1 MKFTN
6 SNLLSHPD
14 RLLEQH
20 TQNVIEIALSF
31 FDKEKVN
38 DQILRDIL
46 TIITFSH
53 DIGKSTEFFQK
64 YIRGDKSLKNKKET
78 KHSLLGGIV
87 GLFLAD
93 KYLKQ
98 RSIDSP
104 FLLSLAFVLP
114 KRHHSNLN
122 NFLIEP
128 ILEEQEIQI
137 LKKQISSIDKEKFQ
151 IFFNNLN
158 VPNKELLKFSFDEID
173 FEYIKQLLRKIKRFI
188 RKLKN
193 EKSLNYYVD
202 TVLLFSLLLDGD
214 KSDVGIKT
222 DKSLIFRDIQIEPE
236 IVDRF
241 IESLPK
247 DNNLIN
253 QLRQKAY
260 TEVSNKEID
269 INQKIYTLT
278 LPTGLGKTLI
288 SLKFALKIAQ
298 KVKKEKGQ
306 SLKIIYSLPFLSI
319 IEQNFIVFENVLKHN
334 GINPD
339 SSIIL
344 KHHHLTGFKYKGKEN
359 EFDYDTSRI
368 LIEGW
373 NSKIIT
379 TTFIQFFYSLISNR
393 NKMLRKFHK
402 FTNSVIILDEVQSVP
417 HKYWL
422 VLKKVLTQMAE
433 RFNFYVIFSTATQ
446 PFIFDKNSF
455 TEILNSKP
463 YFEILNRYEIK
474 IDKTPKTVNDLYDNL
489 QLEKDKRYLFIM
501 NTVKSAKELFGL
513 LKKDYP
519 DEVIFLSTHLIPK
532 ERLKRINLLK
542 KQDKKIAV
550 STQLVEAGVDIDFDV
565 VYRDFAPL
573 DSLNQSAGRCNREGK
588 KKEKGKFFVLNLK
601 DKENGRFYH
610 SYIYDPVLV
619 NATKEI
625 LEEEE
630 YQEKDIFKLINRYYE
645 RLQKIKSDKVSQDLL
660 QMLYN
665 LKFDDEREKDRINSI
680 NDFILIEEDYYKEDV
695 FIEID
700 EDAQKV
706 WQEFAK
712 IWQISDIF
720 ERKKAFD
727 SLKAEFY
734 QYVISVPISKNTPP
748 VENNFYYVPISNL
761 DDYYDLETGFRIEGD
776 FYFSV

>member
-1 MKFTN
+1 MMKFTN
-6 SNLLSHPD
+6 SNFLSHPD
-14 RLLEQH
+14 RLLEKH
-20 TQNVIEIALSF
+20 TQSVIEIALIF
-31 FDKEKVN
+31 FDKDKIN

-53 DIGKSTEFFQK
+53 DVGKSTEFFQR
-64 YIRGDKSLKNKKET
+64 YIKGDKSLKNKGET
-78 KHSLLGGIV
+78 KHSLLGGII
-87 GLFLAD
+87 GLILAD

-98 RSIDSP
+98 RDIDNP
-104 FLLSLAFVLP
+104 FLLSLAFILP

-137 LKKQISSIDKEKFQ
+137 LKRQINSIDKEKFQ
-151 IFFNNLN
+151 IFFDSLK
-158 VPNKELLKFSFDEID
+158 VPNKELLKFSFDELN

-193 EKSLNYYVD
+193 ERSLDYYIK
-202 TVLLFSLLLDGD
+202 TVLLFSLLLDAD

-222 DKSLIFRDIQIEPE
+222 DKSLIFRDTEIEPE
-236 IVDRF
+236 IVDKF
-241 IESLPK
+241 IESLSK
-247 DNNLIN
+247 NDSLIN
-253 QLRQKAY
+253 QLRKKAY
-260 TEVSNKEID
+260 TEVSNREID
-269 INQKIYTLT
+269 INQRIYTLT

-288 SLKFALKIAQ
+288 SFKFALKIAK

-319 IEQNFIVFENVLKHN
+319 IEQNFNVFENVLKKN

-339 SSIIL
+339 SSVIL
-344 KHHHLTGFKYKGKEN
+344 KHHHLTGFSYKEKEN

-373 NSKIIT
+373 NSKIIS
-379 TTFIQFFYSLISNR
+379 TTFIQFFYSLISNK

-402 FTNSVIILDEVQSVP
+402 FTNSVVILDEVQSIP

-422 VLKKVLTQMAE
+422 VLKEILIKMAE
-433 RFNFYVIFSTATQ
+433 RFNFYVILSTATQ
-446 PFIFDKNSF
+446 PFIFEKNSF

-463 YFEILNRYEIK
+463 YFEVLNRYKIK
-474 IDKTPKTVNDLYDNL
+474 IDKNPKTINDLYDSIHI
-489 QLEKDKRYLFIM
+489 EKDKRYLFIM
-501 NTVKSAKELFGL
+501 NTVGSAKEFFSL

-519 DEVIFLSTHLIPK
+519 DNVIFLSTHLIPK

-542 KQDKKIAV
+542 NNRKKIAV

-565 VYRDFAPL
+565 VFRDFAPL

-588 KKEKGKFFVLNLK
+588 KEKGHFYVINLK
-601 DKENGRFYH
+601 DKNHGRFYH
-610 SYIYDPVLV
+610 SYIYDPVLI

-625 LEEEE
+625 LKKEK
-630 YQEKDIFKLINRYYE
+630 YQEKDILKLINQYYK
-645 RLQKIKSDKVSQDLL
+645 RLEEIKSDKVSQDLL
-660 QMLYN
+660 QMFYS
-665 LKFDDEREKDRINSI
+665 LKFDGEREKNKINSI
-680 NDFILIEEDYYKEDV
+680 NDFVLIEEDYYKEDV

-712 IWQISDIF
+712 ILHISDIF

-727 SLKAEFY
+727 SIKAEFY
-734 QYVISVPISKNTPP
+734 QYVVSVPIK
-748 VENNFYYVPISNL
+748 ENIPTIQCNFYYVPFSNIE
-761 DDYYDLETGFRIEGD
+761 DYYDLETGFKVEGD
-776 FYFSV
+776 LYFSV

>member
-1 MKFTN
+1 MMKFTN
-6 SNLLSHPD
+6 SNFLSHPD

-20 TQNVIEIALSF
+20 TQNVIDIALNF
-31 FDKEKVN
+31 FDKEEIN

-64 YIRGDKSLKNKKET
+64 YIRGDKSLKNKKEA

-98 RSIDSP
+98 RNIDNP
-104 FLLSLAFVLP
+104 FLLSLAFILP

-173 FEYIKQLLRKIKRFI
+173 FEYIKQLLRKIIRFI

-222 DKSLIFRDIQIEPE
+222 DKSLIFRDVQIEPE

-247 DNNLIN
+247 DDNLIN

-344 KHHHLTGFKYKGKEN
+344 KHHHLTGFKYKEKGN

-379 TTFIQFFYSLISNR
+379 TTFIQFF
-393 NKMLRKFHK
+393 
-402 FTNSVIILDEVQSVP
+402 
-417 HKYWL
+417 
-422 VLKKVLTQMAE
+422 
-433 RFNFYVIFSTATQ
+433 
-446 PFIFDKNSF
+446 FI
-455 TEILNSKP
+455 
-463 YFEILNRYEIK
+463 
-474 IDKTPKTVNDLYDNL
+474 
-489 QLEKDKRYLFIM
+489 
-501 NTVKSAKELFGL
+501 
-513 LKKDYP
+513 
-519 DEVIFLSTHLIPK
+519 H
-532 ERLKRINLLK
+532 
-542 KQDKKIAV
+542 
-550 STQLVEAGVDIDFDV
+550 
-565 VYRDFAPL
+565 
-573 DSLNQSAGRCNREGK
+573 
-588 KKEKGKFFVLNLK
+588 
-601 DKENGRFYH
+601 
-610 SYIYDPVLV
+610 
-619 NATKEI
+619 
-625 LEEEE
+625 
-630 YQEKDIFKLINRYYE
+630 
-645 RLQKIKSDKVSQDLL
+645 
-660 QMLYN
+660 
-665 LKFDDEREKDRINSI
+665 
-680 NDFILIEEDYYKEDV
+680 
-695 FIEID
+695 
-700 EDAQKV
+700 
-706 WQEFAK
+706 
-712 IWQISDIF
+712 
-720 ERKKAFD
+720 
-727 SLKAEFY
+727 
-734 QYVISVPISKNTPP
+734 
-748 VENNFYYVPISNL
+748 
-761 DDYYDLETGFRIEGD
+761 
-776 FYFSV
+776 

>member
-1 MKFTN
+1 MMKFTN
-6 SNLLSHPD
+6 PNLLSHPD
-14 RLLEQH
+14 RLLEKH
-20 TQNVIEIALSF
+20 TQSVIEIALTF
-31 FDKEKVN
+31 FDKDKIN

-53 DIGKSTEFFQK
+53 DIGKSTEFFQR
-64 YIRGDKSLKNKKET
+64 YIKGDKSLKNKGET
-78 KHSLLGGIV
+78 KHSLLGGII
-87 GLFLAD
+87 GLILAD

-98 RSIDSP
+98 RDIDNP
-104 FLLSLAFVLP
+104 FLLSLAFILP

-137 LKKQISSIDKEKFQ
+137 LKRQINSIDKEKFQ
-151 IFFNNLN
+151 IFFDSLK
-158 VPNKELLKFSFDEID
+158 VPNKELLKFSLDELN

-193 EKSLNYYVD
+193 ERSLDYYIK
-202 TVLLFSLLLDGD
+202 TVLLFSLLLDAD

-222 DKSLIFRDIQIEPE
+222 DKSLIFRDTEIEPE
-236 IVDRF
+236 IVDKF
-241 IESLPK
+241 IESLSK
-247 DNNLIN
+247 NDSLIN
-253 QLRQKAY
+253 QLRKKAY
-260 TEVSNKEID
+260 TEVSNREID
-269 INQKIYTLT
+269 INQRIYTLT

-288 SLKFALKIAQ
+288 SFKFALEIAK

-319 IEQNFIVFENVLKHN
+319 IEQNFNVFENVLKNN

-339 SSIIL
+339 SSVIL
-344 KHHHLTGFKYKGKEN
+344 KHHHLTGFSYKEKEN

-373 NSKIIT
+373 NSKIIS
-379 TTFIQFFYSLISNR
+379 TTFIQFFYSLISNK

-402 FTNSVIILDEVQSVP
+402 FTNSVVILDEVQSIP

-422 VLKKVLTQMAE
+422 VLKEILIKMAE
-433 RFNFYVIFSTATQ
+433 RFNFYVILSTATQ
-446 PFIFDKNSF
+446 PFIFEKNSF

-463 YFEILNRYEIK
+463 YFEVLNRYEIK
-474 IDKTPKTVNDLYDNL
+474 IDKTPKTINDLYDSL
-489 QLEKDKRYLFIM
+489 HIEKDKRYLFIM
-501 NTVKSAKELFGL
+501 NTVGSAKDFFSL

-519 DEVIFLSTHLIPK
+519 DNVIFLSTHLIPK

-542 KQDKKIAV
+542 NNRKKIAV

-565 VYRDFAPL
+565 VFRDFAPL

-588 KKEKGKFFVLNLK
+588 KEKGHFYVINLK
-601 DKENGRFYH
+601 DKNHGRFYH
-610 SYIYDPVLV
+610 SYIYDPVLI

-625 LEEEE
+625 LEKEK
-630 YQEKDIFKLINRYYE
+630 YQEKDILKLINQYYK
-645 RLQKIKSDKVSQDLL
+645 RLEEIKSDKVSQDLL
-660 QMLYN
+660 QMLYS
-665 LKFDDEREKDRINSI
+665 LKFDGEREKNKINSI
-680 NDFILIEEDYYKEDV
+680 NDFVLIEEDYYKEDV

-712 IWQISDIF
+712 ILHISDIF

-727 SLKAEFY
+727 SIKAEFY
-734 QYVISVPISKNTPP
+734 QYVVSVPIK
-748 VENNFYYVPISNL
+748 ENIPTIQCNFYYVPFSNIE
-761 DDYYDLETGFRIEGD
+761 DYYDLETGFKVEGD
-776 FYFSV
+776 LYFSV